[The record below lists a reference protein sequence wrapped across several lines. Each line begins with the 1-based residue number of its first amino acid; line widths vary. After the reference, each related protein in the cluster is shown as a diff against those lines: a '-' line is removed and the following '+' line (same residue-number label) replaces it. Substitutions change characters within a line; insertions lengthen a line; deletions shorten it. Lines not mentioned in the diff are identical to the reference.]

1 MDPDAADAAQQV
13 AQQAAN
19 CRLNE
24 TILDLPKFYGTA
36 KDTITVDNLSERIDA
51 SVDALAWT
59 PGMAY
64 NYFQMSLYSDAEHWI
79 KLIRET
85 NEEFVKT
92 WDFIKPL
99 FKARFGKKMDVSKVG
114 TVLDNLK
121 MDSNNHVS
129 VFAAKMN
136 NNFSQLREHIPR
148 GQLGTYLP
156 HQPTE
161 LMPFARAFTTMPQVF
176 LHRRI
181 T

>member
-1 MDPDAADAAQQV
+1 MDPPAADAAQQA

-19 CRLNE
+19 RRLNE
-24 TILDLPKFYGTA
+24 TISDLPKFYGTA
-36 KDTITVDNLSERIDA
+36 KDTITADNLIERIDV

-64 NYFQMSLYSDAEHWI
+64 DFFGMLLHSDAEHWI

-85 NEEFVKT
+85 NEDFVKS

-121 MDSNNHVS
+121 MDSNDHVS

-136 NNFSQLREHIPR
+136 NNFSQLRELIPR
-148 GQLGTYLP
+148 GK
-156 HQPTE
+156 
-161 LMPFARAFTTMPQVF
+161 
-176 LHRRI
+176 I
-181 T
+181 